1 MLKVQIGWVSV
12 RKQYLYGILL
22 FVMMAWG
29 LNIVAIKILVENFPP
44 FTITGLRILAAGLVI
59 FVFLYLKK
67 DLQKM
72 NLHEFGYVS
81 LSALTGIFA
90 HQALLSIGLVN
101 TSATNGASILALIP
115 LVTNILAVLFLRAK
129 MTLLK
134 MCGVFL
140 GLTGIYFIL
149 VLGGGSFTT
158 LSIGDLYVFL
168 SVIAQGLSF
177 IFIRK
182 ASYTLNPKTIT
193 GYALL
198 MGAGFMVM
206 LSFAIE
212 GQAIHKLGAAPSYVW
227 VIFIAS
233 AIISTGI
240 GNLCY
245 NFAIS
250 QLGAGETA
258 IFLNLSPFFSLV
270 GSVLFLNEAFK
281 WIQLVGFVLIVMGVL
296 LGTELFERKPRV
308 KKQVGVSV
316 SK

>member
-1 MLKVQIGWVSV
+1 MQKHF
-12 RKQYLYGILL
+12 LYGILL

-59 FVFLYLKK
+59 FVFLYVKK

-72 NLHEFGYVS
+72 SLHEFGYVA
-81 LSALTGIFA
+81 LSALTGIFG

-115 LVTNILAVLFLRAK
+115 LVTNVLAVLFLKAK

-134 MCGVFL
+134 MCGVFF
-140 GLTGIYFIL
+140 GITGIYFIL
-149 VLGGGSFTT
+149 VLGGGSFTK
-158 LSIGDLYVFL
+158 LSSGDFYIFL
-168 SVIAQGLSF
+168 SVIAQALSF

-182 ASYTLNPKTIT
+182 ASYTLSPKTIT
-193 GYALL
+193 CYALL
-198 MGAGFMVM
+198 MGAGFLVM

-212 GQAIHKLGAAPSYVW
+212 SQSIHKIGAAPSYVW
-227 VIFIAS
+227 VVFIAS

-258 IFLNLSPFFSLV
+258 IFLNLSPFFSLI

-281 WIQLVGFVLIVMGVL
+281 LIQLVGFILIVIGVL
-296 LGTELFERKPRV
+296 LGTQIFERKPRV
-308 KKQVGVSV
+308 DKQVGVSV

>member
-1 MLKVQIGWVSV
+1 MQKHI
-12 RKQYLYGILL
+12 LYGILL

-29 LNIVAIKILVENFPP
+29 LNIVAIKILVQNFPP

-59 FVFLYLKK
+59 FVFLYVKK

-72 NLHEFGYVS
+72 NLHEFGYVA
-81 LSALTGIFA
+81 LSALTGILG

-115 LVTNILAVLFLRAK
+115 LVTNLLAVLFLKAR
-129 MTLLK
+129 MTILK
-134 MCGVFL
+134 ICGVLF
-140 GLTGIYFIL
+140 GMIGIYFIL
-149 VLGGGSFTT
+149 VLGGGSFTE
-158 LSIGDLYVFL
+158 LSSGDLFVFL
-168 SVIAQGLSF
+168 SVIAQALSF

-193 GYALL
+193 CYAPL
-198 MGAGFMVM
+198 MGAGFLVM
-206 LSFAIE
+206 LSFAVE
-212 GQAIHKLGAAPSYVW
+212 GQSIHQVGAAPSYVW
-227 VIFIAS
+227 WVFIAS

-281 WIQLVGFVLIVMGVL
+281 WIQLVGFILIVIGVL

-308 KKQVGVSV
+308 ERQVGVSV

>member
-1 MLKVQIGWVSV
+1 
-12 RKQYLYGILL
+12 
-22 FVMMAWG
+22 MAWG
-29 LNIVAIKILVENFPP
+29 LNIVAIKILVQNFPP

-59 FVFLYLKK
+59 FVFLYVKK

-72 NLHEFGYVS
+72 NPHEFGYVA
-81 LSALTGIFA
+81 LSALTGILG

-115 LVTNILAVLFLRAK
+115 LVTNLLAVLFLKAR
-129 MTLLK
+129 MTFLK
-134 MCGVFL
+134 ICGVLF
-140 GLTGIYFIL
+140 GMIGIYFIL
-149 VLGGGSFTT
+149 VLGGGSFTE
-158 LSIGDLYVFL
+158 LSNGDLFVFL
-168 SVIAQGLSF
+168 SVIAQALSF

-193 GYALL
+193 CYALL
-198 MGAGFMVM
+198 MGAGFLVM
-206 LSFAIE
+206 LSFAVE
-212 GQAIHKLGAAPSYVW
+212 GQSIHQIGAAPSYVW
-227 VIFIAS
+227 WVFIAS

-281 WIQLVGFVLIVMGVL
+281 WIQLVGFILIVIGVL

-308 KKQVGVSV
+308 ERQVGVSV

>member
-1 MLKVQIGWVSV
+1 VQKHI
-12 RKQYLYGILL
+12 LYGILL

-29 LNIVAIKILVENFPP
+29 LNIVAIKILVQNFPP

-59 FVFLYLKK
+59 FVFLYVKK

-72 NLHEFGYVS
+72 NLHEFGYVA
-81 LSALTGIFA
+81 LSALTGILG

-115 LVTNILAVLFLRAK
+115 LVTNLLAVLFLKAR
-129 MTLLK
+129 MTILK
-134 MCGVFL
+134 ICGVLF
-140 GLTGIYFIL
+140 GMIGIYFIL
-149 VLGGGSFTT
+149 VLGGGSFTE
-158 LSIGDLYVFL
+158 LSSGDLFVFL
-168 SVIAQGLSF
+168 SVIAQALSF

-193 GYALL
+193 CYAPL
-198 MGAGFMVM
+198 MGAGFLVM
-206 LSFAIE
+206 LSFAVE
-212 GQAIHKLGAAPSYVW
+212 GQSIHQVGAAPSYVW
-227 VIFIAS
+227 WVFIAS

-281 WIQLVGFVLIVMGVL
+281 WIQLVGFILIVIGVL

-308 KKQVGVSV
+308 ERQVGVSV

>member
-1 MLKVQIGWVSV
+1 MQKH
-12 RKQYLYGILL
+12 YLYGILL

-29 LNIVAIKILVENFPP
+29 LNIVAIKILVNNFPP

-59 FVFLYLKK
+59 FVFLYVKK
-67 DLQKM
+67 DLKKM
-72 NLHEFGYVS
+72 NLHEFGYVA
-81 LSALTGIFA
+81 LSALTGIFG

-115 LVTNILAVLFLRAK
+115 LVTNILAILFLKAK
-129 MTLLK
+129 MTILK
-134 MCGVFL
+134 MCGVCF
-140 GLTGIYFIL
+140 GIIGIYFIL
-149 VLGGGSFTT
+149 VLGGGSFTK
-158 LSIGDLYVFL
+158 LSSGDLYVFL

-193 GYALL
+193 CYSLL
-198 MGAGFMVM
+198 MGAGFLVM
-206 LSFAIE
+206 LSIALESQSFNQI
-212 GQAIHKLGAAPSYVW
+212 GIAPAYVW

-258 IFLNLSPFFSLV
+258 IFLNLSPFFSLI
-270 GSVLFLNEAFK
+270 GSVLFLNEPFK
-281 WIQLVGFVLIVMGVL
+281 MIQLVGFILIVVGVL
-296 LGTELFERKPRV
+296 LGTELFVRKPRID
-308 KKQVGVSV
+308 KQVGVSI

>member
-1 MLKVQIGWVSV
+1 MQKHF
-12 RKQYLYGILL
+12 LYGILL

-29 LNIVAIKILVENFPP
+29 LNIVAIKILVQNFPP

-59 FVFLYLKK
+59 FVFLYMKK

-72 NLHEFGYVS
+72 NLHEFGYVA
-81 LSALTGIFA
+81 LSAFTGIFA

-115 LVTNILAVLFLRAK
+115 LVTNLLAVLFLKAR

-134 MCGVFL
+134 ISGVLF
-140 GLTGIYFIL
+140 GIVGIYFIL
-149 VLGGGSFTT
+149 VLGGGSFTE
-158 LSIGDLYVFL
+158 LSSGDLFVFL

-193 GYALL
+193 SYALL
-198 MGAGFMVM
+198 MGAGFLVM
-206 LSFAIE
+206 LSFAVE
-212 GQAIHKLGAAPSYVW
+212 GPSIQQIGAAPSYVW
-227 VIFIAS
+227 WVFIAS

-258 IFLNLSPFFSLV
+258 IFLNLSPFFSLL

-281 WIQLVGFVLIVMGVL
+281 WIQLVGFILIVIGVL

-308 KKQVGVSV
+308 ERQVGVSV

>member
-1 MLKVQIGWVSV
+1 MQ
-12 RKQYLYGILL
+12 KQFLYGILL

-29 LNIVAIKILVENFPP
+29 LNIVAIKILVQNFPP

-59 FVFLYLKK
+59 FVFLYVKK

-72 NLHEFGYVS
+72 NPHEFGYVA
-81 LSALTGIFA
+81 LSALTGILG

-115 LVTNILAVLFLRAK
+115 LVTNLLAVLFLKAR
-129 MTLLK
+129 MTFLK
-134 MCGVFL
+134 ICGVLF
-140 GLTGIYFIL
+140 GMIGIYFIL
-149 VLGGGSFTT
+149 VLGGGSFTE
-158 LSIGDLYVFL
+158 LSNGDLFVFL
-168 SVIAQGLSF
+168 SVIAQALSF

-193 GYALL
+193 CYALL
-198 MGAGFMVM
+198 MGAGFLVM
-206 LSFAIE
+206 LSFAVE
-212 GQAIHKLGAAPSYVW
+212 GQSIHQIGAAPSYVW
-227 VIFIAS
+227 WVFIAS

-281 WIQLVGFVLIVMGVL
+281 WIQLVGFILIVIGVL

-308 KKQVGVSV
+308 ERQVGVSV

>member
-1 MLKVQIGWVSV
+1 M
-12 RKQYLYGILL
+12 RKHYLYGILL

-29 LNIVAIKILVENFPP
+29 LNIVAIKILVQNFPP

-59 FVFLYLKK
+59 FVFLYIKK

-72 NLHEFGYVS
+72 NLHEFGYVA

-115 LVTNILAVLFLRAK
+115 LVTNILAVLFLKARL
-129 MTLLK
+129 TLLK
-134 MCGVFL
+134 ICGVFF
-140 GLTGIYFIL
+140 GIIGIYFIL
-149 VLGGGSFTT
+149 VLGGGSFTK
-158 LSIGDLYVFL
+158 LSSGDFYVFL
-168 SVIAQGLSF
+168 SVIAQALSF

-193 GYALL
+193 CYALL
-198 MGAGFMVM
+198 MGAGFLVM
-206 LSFAIE
+206 LSFALE
-212 GQAIHKLGAAPSYVW
+212 SQSIHQIGAAPSYVW
-227 VIFIAS
+227 WVFIAS

-270 GSVLFLNEAFK
+270 GSVMFLNEAFK
-281 WIQLVGFVLIVMGVL
+281 LVQLVGFILIVIGVL

-308 KKQVGVSV
+308 EKQVGVSV

>member
-1 MLKVQIGWVSV
+1 MQKH
-12 RKQYLYGILL
+12 YLYGILL

-29 LNIVAIKILVENFPP
+29 LNIVAIKILVQNFPP

-59 FVFLYLKK
+59 FVFLYVKK

-72 NLHEFGYVS
+72 NLHEFGYVA
-81 LSALTGIFA
+81 LSAVTGILG
-90 HQALLSIGLVN
+90 HQALLSVGLVN

-115 LVTNILAVLFLRAK
+115 LVTNILAVLFLKAK
-129 MTLLK
+129 MTFLK
-134 MCGVFL
+134 ICGVLF
-140 GLTGIYFIL
+140 GMIGIYFIL
-149 VLGGGSFTT
+149 VLGGGSFTE
-158 LSIGDLYVFL
+158 LSSGDLFVFL
-168 SVIAQGLSF
+168 SVIAQALSF

-193 GYALL
+193 CYALL
-198 MGAGFMVM
+198 MGAGFLVM
-206 LSFAIE
+206 LSFALE
-212 GQAIHKLGAAPSYVW
+212 GQSIQQIGAAPTYVW
-227 VIFIAS
+227 WVFIAS

-281 WIQLVGFVLIVMGVL
+281 WIQLVGFILIVIGVL

-308 KKQVGVSV
+308 ERQVGVSV

>member
-1 MLKVQIGWVSV
+1 MSV
-12 RKQYLYGILL
+12 KKTYLYGILL
-22 FVMMAWG
+22 FVMAAWG

-44 FTITGLRILAAGLVI
+44 FTITALRILAAGLVI
-59 FVFLYLKK
+59 FAFLYMKK

-72 NLHEFGYVS
+72 NLYEFGYVA

-115 LVTNILAVLFLRAK
+115 LVTNILAVLFLKAK

-134 MCGVFL
+134 IGGVFF
-140 GLTGIYFIL
+140 GIIGIYFIL
-149 VLGGGSFTT
+149 VLGGGSYTE
-158 LSIGDLYVFL
+158 LSGGDLYVFL

-198 MGAGFMVM
+198 MGAGFMVV

-212 GQAIHKLGAAPSYVW
+212 GQSIHKMGAAPSYVW

-258 IFLNLSPFFSLV
+258 IFLNLAPFFSLM

-281 WIQLVGFVLIVMGVL
+281 MIQLVGFILIVIGVL
-296 LGTELFERKPRV
+296 LGTQIFERKPRV
-308 KKQVGVSV
+308 DKQVGVSV

>member
-1 MLKVQIGWVSV
+1 MQKH
-12 RKQYLYGILL
+12 YLYGLLL

-59 FVFLYLKK
+59 FVFLYIKK

-72 NLHEFGYVS
+72 NLHEFGYVA
-81 LSALTGIFA
+81 LSALTGIFG
-90 HQALLSIGLVN
+90 HQALLSIGLVS

-115 LVTNILAVLFLRAK
+115 LVTNILAVLFLKAK
-129 MTLLK
+129 MTILK
-134 MCGVFL
+134 VCGVLL
-140 GLTGIYFIL
+140 GIIGIYFIL
-149 VLGGGSFTT
+149 VLGGGSFTK
-158 LSIGDLYVFL
+158 LSSGDLYVFL

-193 GYALL
+193 CYALL
-198 MGAGFMVM
+198 MGAGFLVM
-206 LSFAIE
+206 LSFALESQSINQI
-212 GQAIHKLGAAPSYVW
+212 GDAPSYVW
-227 VIFIAS
+227 IIFIAS

-258 IFLNLSPFFSLV
+258 IFLNLSPFFSLI
-270 GSVLFLNEAFK
+270 GSVLFLNEPFK
-281 WIQLVGFVLIVMGVL
+281 LIQLVGFILIVMGVL
-296 LGTELFERKPRV
+296 LGTELFERKPRID
-308 KKQVGVSV
+308 KQVGVSV

>member
-1 MLKVQIGWVSV
+1 MNGWVIV
-12 RKQYLYGILL
+12 RKLYLYSLLL
-22 FVMMAWG
+22 FVMIAWG
-29 LNIVAIKILVENFPP
+29 LNIVAIKILVQNFPP
-44 FTITGLRILAAGLVI
+44 LTITGLRILAAGLVI
-59 FVFLYLKK
+59 FVFLYMKK

-81 LSALTGIFA
+81 LSALTGILG

-115 LVTNILAVLFLRAK
+115 LVTNILAVLFLKAK
-129 MTLLK
+129 MTILK
-134 MCGVFL
+134 ICGVLF
-140 GLTGIYFIL
+140 GMVGIYFIL
-149 VLGGGSFTT
+149 VLGGGSFTK
-158 LSIGDLYVFL
+158 LSSGDFFVFL
-168 SVIAQGLSF
+168 SVIAQALSF

-182 ASYTLNPKTIT
+182 ASYTLNTKTIT
-193 GYALL
+193 CYALL
-198 MGAGFMVM
+198 MGAGFLVV

-212 GQAIHKLGAAPSYVW
+212 GQAIGTFGAVPPYIW
-227 VIFIAS
+227 LIFAAS

-281 WIQLVGFVLIVMGVL
+281 FIQLVGFILIVIGVL
-296 LGTELFERKPRV
+296 LGTELFVRKPRV
-308 KKQVGVSV
+308 DKQVEVSV